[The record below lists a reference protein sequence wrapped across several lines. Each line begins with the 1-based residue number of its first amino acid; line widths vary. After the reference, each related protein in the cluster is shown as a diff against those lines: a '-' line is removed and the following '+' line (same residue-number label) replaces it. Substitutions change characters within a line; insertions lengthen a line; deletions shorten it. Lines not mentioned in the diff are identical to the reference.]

1 MPTLLSNPHTAPFID
16 QLTSGL
22 TDNDHIFLVEL
33 DQGKNFVS
41 QQVLPPQGLST
52 LLSGVAFDPT
62 HHYYISAN
70 TFRAGGKRTTAD
82 LQSLNAIVAD
92 IDCHSG
98 TIPAAHRNFRLDYLT
113 HLLKHDLA
121 DDILP
126 LPNIIVRSGRGL
138 QVWWLLHPVAA
149 DEDAVRRWKQAAAS
163 IANTLSHA
171 LSSGNFNLDD
181 MYTLRGLDVDIH
193 ASTQPNGDY
202 RLPGSTNPNTGT
214 VVKAEVLSP
223 ERRSIH
229 EFDSLPSLPAP
240 TQAPAARRTPAKNQ
254 NIVKWSEHMLKQ
266 VESLRQCRGAI
277 VGDELR
283 NNFCFVY
290 LCLLKNL
297 PTTDEEIKQ
306 HLWKFN
312 QGFVCPMSKAEL
324 RSSLTTPWKKHYR
337 LSTARIIELLE
348 INDTEAATIG
358 LKTDQSLPDLGAARR
373 QRNEEIIRLAQQ
385 GAKVKDIAVQLSI
398 SENTVRK
405 VIKTNKIPS
414 RKELIVRLHQQ
425 GLTNAEIAQRAKC
438 TVRNVQ
444 LALKNEKKSNF
455 PHNNGGDYL
464 GSKDA
469 MAPIGKAPAPAQKLS
484 PALELLR
491 KELYSRYGQN
501 LTEAEFM
508 PYFSIALQKLYEA
521 PTEEQIK
528 AWFSAPLSPGQ
539 DKMYRILLELN

>member
-1 MPTLLSNPHTAPFID
+1 MPTLLSNSQTTKFISL
-16 QLTSGL
+16 LTSEL
-22 TDNDHIFLVEL
+22 TDSDHIFLVEL
-33 DQGKNFVS
+33 DREKNCVS
-41 QQVLPPQGLST
+41 QQALPPQGLSA
-52 LLSGVAFDPT
+52 LLSGTTFHPT

-70 TFRAGGKRTTAD
+70 AFRAEGKRTTAD
-82 LQSLNAIVAD
+82 LQTLNAIAVD
-92 IDCHSG
+92 IDCHNG
-98 TIPAAHRNFRLDYLT
+98 TIPAAHRDFRLDYLA
-113 HLLKHDLA
+113 HLLTHDLS

-138 QVWWLLHPVAA
+138 QVWWLLHPIAA

-163 IANTLSHA
+163 ISNALSHA
-171 LSSGNFNLDD
+171 LRSGNFNLDD
-181 MYTLRGLDVDIH
+181 MYTLQGLDVDIS

-202 RLPGSTNPNTGT
+202 RLPGSINPNTG
-214 VVKAEVLSP
+214 AEVRAEMLTP
-223 ERRSIH
+223 ERYSIH
-229 EFDSLPSLPAP
+229 KFDAISSPPAP
-240 TQAPAARRTPAKNQ
+240 TQTPAARHTPAKNQ
-254 NIVKWSEHMLKQ
+254 NIAEWSGHMLKQ
-266 VESLRQCRGAI
+266 VEALRQHRKANS
-277 VGDELR
+277 GDELR

-297 PTTDEEIKQ
+297 PIKDEEIKRR
-306 HLWKFN
+306 LWKFN

-337 LSTARIIELLE
+337 LSTTRIIELLE
-348 INDTEAATIG
+348 INDTEAAMIG

-385 GAKVKDIAVQLSI
+385 GAKVKDIAAQLSV

-405 VIKTNKIPS
+405 VIKTNKIPG

-425 GLTNAEIAQRAKC
+425 GLSNAEIAQRAKC

-444 LALKNEKKSNF
+444 LALKREKKRNF

-508 PYFSIALQKLYEA
+508 LHFSIALQKLYKA
-521 PTEEQIK
+521 PTEEQIR
-528 AWFSAPLSPGQ
+528 AWFSAPLSSGQ

>member
-1 MPTLLSNPHTAPFID
+1 MPTLLSNPHTAPFIGL
-16 QLTSGL
+16 LTSGL
-22 TDNDHIFLVEL
+22 TDDDHIFLVEL

-41 QQVLPPQGLST
+41 QQALPPQGLSA
-52 LLSGVAFDPT
+52 LLSGATLNPT
-62 HHYYISAN
+62 HHYYVSAN
-70 TFRAGGKRTTAD
+70 TFRAEGKRTAAD

-92 IDCHSG
+92 IDCHSD
-98 TIPAAHRNFRLDYLT
+98 TIPAANRNFRLDYLT

-138 QVWWLLHPVAA
+138 QVWWLLHPVVA
-149 DEDAVRRWKQAAAS
+149 DEDAVRRWKQAAAA
-163 IANTLSHA
+163 IANTLSLA

-181 MYTLRGLDVDIH
+181 MYTLRGLDVDVN

-240 TQAPAARRTPAKNQ
+240 MQTPATRHTPAKNQ
-254 NIVKWSEHMLKQ
+254 NIVEWSEHMLKQ

-290 LCLLKNL
+290 ICLLKNL
-297 PTTDEEIKQ
+297 PITDEEIKRR
-306 HLWKFN
+306 LWKFN
-312 QGFVCPMSKAEL
+312 QGFVCPMSKTEL
-324 RSSLTTPWKKHYR
+324 RSSLSTPWKKHYR

-348 INDTEAATIG
+348 INDTEATTIG
-358 LKTDQSLPDLGAARR
+358 LKTVLPLPALRTARR

-385 GAKVKDIAVQLSI
+385 GAKVKDIAAQLSV

-425 GLTNAEIAQRAKC
+425 GLTNAEIAQRVKC

-444 LALKNEKKSNF
+444 LALKNEKKRNF

-501 LTEAEFM
+501 LAEAEFM
-508 PYFSIALQKLYEA
+508 SHFSIALQKLYEA

-528 AWFSAPLSPGQ
+528 AWFSTPLSPSQ

>member
-22 TDNDHIFLVEL
+22 ADNDYIFLVEL
-33 DQGKNFVS
+33 DREKNFVS
-41 QQVLPPQGLST
+41 QRALPPQGLSA
-52 LLSGVAFDPT
+52 LLSGAAFDPT

-70 TFRAGGKRTTAD
+70 TFRAEGKRTAAD

-92 IDCHSG
+92 IDCHSS
-98 TIPAAHRNFRLDYLT
+98 TIPAAHRNFRLDYLA

-138 QVWWLLHPVAA
+138 QVWWLLHPVTA

-163 IANTLSHA
+163 VASALSHA

-181 MYTLRGLDVDIH
+181 MYTLRGLDVDIN

-229 EFDSLPSLPAP
+229 EFDFLLSLPAP
-240 TQAPAARRTPAKNQ
+240 TQAPAARHTPAKNQ
-254 NIVKWSEHMLKQ
+254 NIVEWSGHMLKQ
-266 VESLRQCRGAI
+266 VEALRQHREANS
-277 VGDELR
+277 GDELR

-297 PTTDEEIKQ
+297 PITDEEIKRR
-306 HLWKFN
+306 LWKFN

-348 INDTEAATIG
+348 INDTEAAMIG

-385 GAKVKDIAVQLSI
+385 GAKVKDIAAQLSI

-425 GLTNAEIAQRAKC
+425 GLTNAEIAQRTKC

-444 LALKNEKKSNF
+444 LALKNEKKRNF

>member
-1 MPTLLSNPHTAPFID
+1 MPTLLSNPHTAPFIGL
-16 QLTSGL
+16 LTSGL
-22 TDNDHIFLVEL
+22 TDDDHIFLVEL

-41 QQVLPPQGLST
+41 QQALPPQGLSA
-52 LLSGVAFDPT
+52 LLSGATLNPT
-62 HHYYISAN
+62 HHYYVSAN
-70 TFRAGGKRTTAD
+70 TFRAEGKRTAAD

-92 IDCHSG
+92 IDCHSD
-98 TIPAAHRNFRLDYLT
+98 TIPAANRNFRLDYLT

-149 DEDAVRRWKQAAAS
+149 DEDAVRRWKQAAAA
-163 IANTLSHA
+163 IANTLSLA

-181 MYTLRGLDVDIH
+181 MYTLRGLDVDVN

-240 TQAPAARRTPAKNQ
+240 MQTPATRHTPAKNQ
-254 NIVKWSEHMLKQ
+254 NIVEWSEHMLKQ

-290 LCLLKNL
+290 ICLLKNL
-297 PTTDEEIKQ
+297 PITDEEIKRR
-306 HLWKFN
+306 LWKFN
-312 QGFVCPMSKAEL
+312 QGFVCPMSKTEL
-324 RSSLTTPWKKHYR
+324 RSSLSTPWKKHYR

-348 INDTEAATIG
+348 INDTEATTIG
-358 LKTDQSLPDLGAARR
+358 LKTVLPLPALRTARR

-385 GAKVKDIAVQLSI
+385 GAKVKDIAAQLSV

-425 GLTNAEIAQRAKC
+425 GLTNAEIAQRVKC

-444 LALKNEKKSNF
+444 LALKNEKKRNF

-501 LTEAEFM
+501 LAEAEFM
-508 PYFSIALQKLYEA
+508 SHFSIALQKLYEA

-528 AWFSAPLSPGQ
+528 AWFSTPLSPSQ

>member
-1 MPTLLSNPHTAPFID
+1 MPNILSNPHTTSFID
-16 QLTSGL
+16 LLTSGL
-22 TDNDHIFLVEL
+22 TDDDHIFLVEL

-41 QQVLPPQGLST
+41 QQALPPQRLSA
-52 LLSGVAFDPT
+52 LLSGAMFDPT
-62 HHYYISAN
+62 HHYYVSAN
-70 TFRAGGKRTTAD
+70 TFRAEGKRTAAD

-92 IDCHSG
+92 IDCHGS
-98 TIPAAHRNFRLDYLT
+98 TIPAAHRKFRLDYLT

-138 QVWWLLHPVAA
+138 QVWWLLHPVVA

-163 IANTLSHA
+163 IANTLSLA

-181 MYTLRGLDVDIH
+181 MYTLRGLDVDVN

-240 TQAPAARRTPAKNQ
+240 TQAPATRHTPAKNQ
-254 NIVKWSEHMLKQ
+254 NIVEWSEHMLKL
-266 VESLRQCRGAI
+266 VEALRQCRGSI

-297 PTTDEEIKQ
+297 PITDEEIKRR
-306 HLWKFN
+306 LWKFN
-312 QGFVCPMSKAEL
+312 QGFVCPMSKTEL

-337 LSTARIIELLE
+337 LSTARIIVLLE

-358 LKTDQSLPDLGAARR
+358 LKTGQSLPDLGAARR

-385 GAKVKDIAVQLSI
+385 GAKVKDIAAQLSV

-425 GLTNAEIAQRAKC
+425 GLSNAEIAQRAKC

-444 LALKNEKKSNF
+444 LALKNEKKRNS
-455 PHNNGGDYL
+455 PHNNGGDCSS
-464 GSKDA
+464 SKDA

-501 LTEAEFM
+501 LAEAEFM
-508 PYFSIALQKLYEA
+508 SHFFIALQKLYEA

>member
-1 MPTLLSNPHTAPFID
+1 MPNILSNPHTTSFID
-16 QLTSGL
+16 LLTSGL
-22 TDNDHIFLVEL
+22 TDDDHIFLVEL

-41 QQVLPPQGLST
+41 QQALPPQRLSA
-52 LLSGVAFDPT
+52 LLSGAMFDPT
-62 HHYYISAN
+62 HHYYVSAN
-70 TFRAGGKRTTAD
+70 TFRAEGKRTAAD

-92 IDCHSG
+92 IDCHGS
-98 TIPAAHRNFRLDYLT
+98 TIPAAHRKFRLDYLT

-138 QVWWLLHPVAA
+138 QVWWLLHPVVA

-163 IANTLSHA
+163 IANTLSLA

-181 MYTLRGLDVDIH
+181 MYTLRGLDVDVN

-240 TQAPAARRTPAKNQ
+240 TQAPATRHTPAKNQ
-254 NIVKWSEHMLKQ
+254 NIVEWSEHMLKQ
-266 VESLRQCRGAI
+266 VEALRQCRGSI

-297 PTTDEEIKQ
+297 PITDEEIKRR
-306 HLWKFN
+306 LWKFN
-312 QGFVCPMSKAEL
+312 QGFVCPMSKTEL

-348 INDTEAATIG
+348 INDTEATTIG
-358 LKTDQSLPDLGAARR
+358 LKTGQSLPDLGAARR

-385 GAKVKDIAVQLSI
+385 GAKVKDIAAQLSV

-425 GLTNAEIAQRAKC
+425 GLSNAEIAQRAKC

-444 LALKNEKKSNF
+444 LALKNEKKRNS
-455 PHNNGGDYL
+455 PHNNGGDCSS
-464 GSKDA
+464 SKDA

-501 LTEAEFM
+501 LAEAEFM
-508 PYFSIALQKLYEA
+508 SHFFIALQKLYEA

>member
-16 QLTSGL
+16 LLTSEL
-22 TDNDHIFLVEL
+22 TDDDHIFLVEL

-41 QQVLPPQGLST
+41 QQALPPQGLSA
-52 LLSGVAFDPT
+52 LLSGATLDPT
-62 HHYYISAN
+62 HHYYVSAN
-70 TFRAGGKRTTAD
+70 TFRAEGKRTAAD

-92 IDCHSG
+92 IDCHGS

-149 DEDAVRRWKQAAAS
+149 DEDTVRRWKQAAAA
-163 IANTLSHA
+163 IANTLFHA
-171 LSSGNFNLDD
+171 LHSNDFNLDD
-181 MYTLRGLDVDIH
+181 MYTLWGLDVDVN

-240 TQAPAARRTPAKNQ
+240 TQAPATRRTLTKNK
-254 NIVKWSEHMLKQ
+254 NIVEWSEHMLKR
-266 VESLRQCRGAI
+266 VELLRQCRGAI
-277 VGDELR
+277 AGDELR

-297 PTTDEEIKQ
+297 SITDDEIKQ
-306 HLWKFN
+306 RLLTFN
-312 QGFVCPMSKAEL
+312 QGFACPMNRGEL

-337 LSTARIIELLE
+337 LSTACIIELLE

-358 LKTDQSLPDLGAARR
+358 LKTVLPLPDLRAARR

-385 GAKVKDIAVQLSI
+385 GTKVKDIAAQLSV

-444 LALKNEKKSNF
+444 LALKNAKKHKF
-455 PHNNGGDYL
+455 LHNNGGDYL

-521 PTEEQIK
+521 PTEEQIR
-528 AWFSAPLSPGQ
+528 AWFSAPLSPNQ